1 MIRKQHVLHT
11 FLLNSLFL
19 ALIFIS
25 PGCDQE
31 ETGPTGPTVT
41 LQQVVSQQASL
52 SSFSAA
58 LQQTGIVNTI
68 SNPNLSFTIFAPNDG
83 AFASYLQANG
93 YSSLSQVPAEELK
106 QLVNYHITLGTK
118 VASQLD
124 SARLINTLSDARVLV
139 YNSNNSISLNG
150 KATIVQSD
158 LMAKNGVV
166 HILDNVLTPP
176 TQTLSELISSKAAA
190 ATNPQFT
197 LLKAA
202 LQHTGL
208 ASVLNNSN
216 QLYTVFAPTDAAF
229 AEAGYAT
236 VEDIT
241 SEDPVVLQNILAYHL
256 LPNYRFSFMLRD
268 GEAVTRLGKRVTLN
282 TANSSVKGIGNAEA
296 AALLATE
303 KDMLATNGVL
313 HAIDMVLLPE

>member
-1 MIRKQHVLHT
+1 M
-11 FLLNSLFL
+11 
-19 ALIFIS
+19 
-25 PGCDQE
+25 
-31 ETGPTGPTVT
+31 
-41 LQQVVSQQASL
+41 
-52 SSFSAA
+52 
-58 LQQTGIVNTI
+58 
-68 SNPNLSFTIFAPNDG
+68 
-83 AFASYLQANG
+83 
-93 YSSLSQVPAEELK
+93 PAEELK

-118 VASQLD
+118 VAAQLD
-124 SARLINTLSDARVLV
+124 SARLINTLNDARVLV
-139 YNSNNSISLNG
+139 YNSNNTISLNG

-190 ATNPQFT
+190 AANPQFT

-216 QLYTVFAPTDAAF
+216 QLYTIFAPTDAAF

-241 SEDPVVLQNILAYHL
+241 SEDPAVLQNILAYHL

-296 AALLATE
+296 AALLAAE
-303 KDMLATNGVL
+303 KDILATNGVL